1 MTDQGIISGFQE
13 RRQLE
18 DAVSALSQTTTEAEL
33 VNATRQLVNRFPAER
48 LAAAILRRLGDPNSQ
63 LRGGLGHLAALLP
76 PEVIVPLLRDLAGN
90 RQKSPIERM
99 TAVLI
104 LERYL
109 GETVPQALTGDLAGN
124 DDIAMQSLLEAV
136 EEGRRNRHVFLEY
149 VTQMQEHGIDV
160 AFMVM
165 GLMNQLTPDDQVEL
179 LRLIAQDR
187 RLQVARSALERLIAL
202 AAHHDRALAA
212 LHALS
217 FTLAPALVEPA
228 QRALRKLQFTGRR
241 YTPPATDGWRALL
254 GPTDTGGYFILWLVK
269 TPTLPAAADGVL
281 IGFTLSLQQ
290 GVIECSGVNSMEA
303 SQLPPARRVGDLVV
317 VGEGTEPR
325 ITMLETPLDIGRWLV
340 QQALAAHWRR
350 TEAPD
355 LPGEYKLYNDLIWQ
369 FASPYLPDEL
379 SYIFAEMTI
388 TGLEQ
393 PDLPGLQE
401 AVDGLVRHPLMRT
414 WVEWAT
420 NVWTMLDALP
430 VAAPEAQIQALIAFI
445 LREFDALPQ
454 RAQILDNMTV
464 ALRTQALWFAIHGE
478 TDNAGRAL
486 LLARWMRTLP
496 MRQNP
501 LLIGLLH
508 MGYML
513 RPQQRTP

>member
-18 DAVSALSQTTTEAEL
+18 DAVSALAQTTTEAEL
-33 VNATRQLVNRFPAER
+33 VSAARQLVNRFPAER
-48 LAAAILRRLGDPNSQ
+48 LSAAILRRLGDTNSQ
-63 LRGGLGHLAALLP
+63 LRGGLGQLSTLLP
-76 PEVIVPLLRDLAGN
+76 PETIVPALRELAGN

-109 GETVPQALTGDLAGN
+109 GETVSPALTSDLAGN

-165 GLMNQLTPDDQVEL
+165 GLMQQLAPDDQVEL

-187 RLQVARSALERLIAL
+187 RLQVARSALERLAAL
-202 AAHHDRALAA
+202 ATYHDRALAA

-217 FTLAPALVEPA
+217 ITLAPALIETA

-241 YTPPATDGWRALL
+241 YTPPSTDGWRALL
-254 GPTDTGGYFILWLVK
+254 GPTDPGGYFTLWLVK
-269 TPTLPAAADGVL
+269 MPGQPAAADGVL
-281 IGFTLSLQQ
+281 IGLTLALQQ
-290 GVIECSGVNSMEA
+290 GIIECSGVTSMEA
-303 SQLPPARRVGDLVV
+303 SQLPPARREGDLVMI
-317 VGEGTEPR
+317 GEGAEPR
-325 ITMLETPLDIGRWLV
+325 TMMLETPLAAGRWLV
-340 QQALAAHWRR
+340 QQALTAHWRR
-350 TEAPD
+350 TDPPD

-369 FASPYLPDEL
+369 FAPPQLPNEL
-379 SYIFAEMTI
+379 SHIFTEI
-388 TGLEQ
+388 THSGLEQ
-393 PDLPGLQE
+393 PDLSGLYA
-401 AVDGLVRHPLMRT
+401 AVDVLVQHPLMRA
-414 WVEWAT
+414 WVGWAA

-430 VAAPEAQIQALIAFI
+430 GVAPDVQIQALIAFI
-445 LREFDALPQ
+445 LREFEALPQ
-454 RAQILDNMTV
+454 RAQLLDNMAV

-478 TDNAGRAL
+478 TDNASRAL
-486 LLARWMRTLP
+486 LLARWMRILP
-496 MRQNP
+496 LRQNP
-501 LLIGLLH
+501 LLIGLLQAGH
-508 MGYML
+508 AL
-513 RPQQRTP
+513 RPQ